1 MPTFDVV
8 SEVDMHEVTNAVDQA
23 NREVR
28 TRFDFKGTDSS
39 FSREGEAITLKS
51 ESDFQLKQ
59 MLDML
64 QGKLNKRGIDIAC
77 LAIAEPELVGKEA
90 RQTVTIR
97 QGLETELSRKIV
109 KMLKESKLKVQG
121 AIQGDKVRVTGKKR
135 DDLQEVIATLREAK
149 FDMPLQYINFRD

>member
-1 MPTFDVV
+1 MPSFDVV
-8 SEVDMHEVTNAVDQA
+8 SEVDMQEVTNAVDQA

-39 FSREGEAITLKS
+39 YSREDAAITMKS
-51 ESDFQLKQ
+51 ESEFQLKQ
-59 MLDML
+59 MLDIL

-77 LAIAEPELVGKEA
+77 LAVAEPELAGKEA
-90 RQTVTIR
+90 RQVVTIR

-109 KMLKESKLKVQG
+109 KMIKDSKSKVQA

-135 DDLQEVIATLREAK
+135 DDLQHIIASLRAAK
-149 FDMPLQYINFRD
+149 FDMPLQYVNFRD

>member
-8 SEVDMHEVTNAVDQA
+8 SEVDMQEVTNAVDQA

-28 TRFDFKGTDSS
+28 TRFDFKGTDSNY
-39 FSREGEAITLKS
+39 SRDGAAITLKS

-90 RQTVTIR
+90 RQTVTVR